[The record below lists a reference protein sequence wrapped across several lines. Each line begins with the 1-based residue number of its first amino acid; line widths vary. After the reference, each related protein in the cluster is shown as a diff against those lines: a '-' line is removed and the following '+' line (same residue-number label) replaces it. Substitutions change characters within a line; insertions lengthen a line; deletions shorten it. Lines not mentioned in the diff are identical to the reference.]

1 MQREKKGN
9 EIIQILENQNAY
21 LSIQINGIAYLI
33 ILEEFVNNL

>member
-21 LSIQINGIAYLI
+21 LSIQINGTAYL
-33 ILEEFVNNL
+33 NNFGRIRE